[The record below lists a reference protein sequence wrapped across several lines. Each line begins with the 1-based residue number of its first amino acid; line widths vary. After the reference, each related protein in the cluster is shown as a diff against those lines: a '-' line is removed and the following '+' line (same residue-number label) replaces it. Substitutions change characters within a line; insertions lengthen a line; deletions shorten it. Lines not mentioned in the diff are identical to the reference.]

1 MHPLDFI
8 SQSPHLF
15 IFNREAN
22 KTNFGGILFIIYI
35 VICLGIFLYYLLNY
49 IKNNKYEIQYTLN
62 YNKTLSRDA
71 EAIFKNDSLN
81 PLLRIDIYLHNGRRH
96 LYSNDTFI
104 IVDLYNM
111 TNLNTSGEY
120 HIKKKANS
128 INVGIFYLC
137 QGIDCTLKEEDKN
150 NSHFLTLGYN
160 AFIISHQSEIP
171 IYQDKKLN
179 HNYDDLEFSMSLKM
193 KQKLNWQVIKYKDK
207 GGLFSEGKEYIG
219 GSLKSG
225 HLLVEEPNYMFFP
238 INSSHF
244 ITGLFLYEIEIGLNV
259 DYYDEYIRTEVSFLT
274 VFANSFSLWMSLYS
288 GLKVVFDFIYS
299 KNFNNYKIMQKIL
312 SKIDKGKAKEEISI
326 ELNTD
331 INKSDKLINN
341 QTIEKN
347 IIKDDYNSKDNL
359 IENINENQFV
369 ESKDDSL
376 ELPRLHFFDYIFNNL
391 YCSRKCCCD
400 YKKQMLITESNNI
413 VYKYFSVEN
422 LLYNQIMLEN
432 MLKDYKWNNQWL
444 KSIKKNELIYK
455 LECYKSENT

>member
-49 IKNNKYEIQYTLN
+49 INNNKYEIQYTLN
-62 YNKTLSRDA
+62 YNQTWYDDK
-71 EAIFKNDSLN
+71 EAIAKNDSLN
-81 PLLRIDIYLHNGRRH
+81 PILDIKILLHNGTGR
-96 LYSNDTFI
+96 YFNETFI
-104 IVDLYNM
+104 IADGKSWDITDTYI
-111 TNLNTSGEY
+111 
-120 HIKKKANS
+120 IKEKANK
-128 INVGIFYLC
+128 INIGIFYIC
-137 QGIDCTLKEEDKN
+137 KDINCTLNEEDQN
-150 NSHFLTLGYN
+150 DLHFLTLFYRP
-160 AFIISHQSEIP
+160 FLLSHQSDSLP
-171 IYQDKKLN
+171 IYQDEDEKITQT
-179 HNYDDLEFSMSLKM
+179 YDLEFSMDFKI
-193 KQKLNWQVIKYKDK
+193 KQKLNWQVIKYKDN
-207 GGLFSEGKEYIG
+207 GGFFSEGKEYIG

-225 HLLVEEPNYMFFP
+225 HSIIEKPFIYNFYDHSIYYASGVFLFEVQ
-238 INSSHF
+238 INF
-244 ITGLFLYEIEIGLNV
+244 NA
-259 DYYDEYIRTEVSFLT
+259 DYYDEYIRTKVSFLT

-288 GLKVVFDFIYS
+288 GLKVIFDFIYA

-312 SKIDKGKAKEEISI
+312 SKIDKGKPKEEISI

-331 INKSDKLINN
+331 FNKSDKLIDK

-359 IENINENQFV
+359 IENDNENQFAQ
-369 ESKDDSL
+369 SKDDSL

-391 YCSRKCCCD
+391 YCSKKCCCD
-400 YKKQMLITESNNI
+400 YKKQILITESNNI

-432 MLKDYKWNNQWL
+432 MLKDYKWNNPRL
-444 KSIKKNELIYK
+444 KSIKNNDLIYR